1 MKATNDTLLLETEN
15 MKILFMGSPEFAVVS
30 LMRLYSKGYD
40 IVGVVSVP
48 DKPKGRG
55 KKLTPTPVKVAAEE
69 LGIEVFC
76 PSTLRDGAFLEVLKR
91 LDPDMIVVVAYG
103 KILPRYVI
111 DYPRLGCINVH
122 GSLLPEYRG
131 AAPMQRAIIDGKAK
145 TGITTMYMDA
155 GLDTGDMLLKKEL
168 EIKPE
173 DNFEDVHDALA
184 ELGAC
189 AICETVE
196 LALRGE
202 LVREVQDDSLSTY
215 AEKITKE
222 ECRIDFSADA
232 KTLHNKIRGMSPFPL
247 AYTNMPDG
255 SILKIVKARVSERP
269 KGNAA
274 QGEVI
279 SLEGGVISVACGDGV
294 IDVLGVLPEG
304 KGRMPASDFINGRKI
319 KAGDILC

>member
-1 MKATNDTLLLETEN
+1 

-30 LMRLYSKGYD
+30 LERLHAKGYD
-40 IVGVVSVP
+40 VVGVVSVP

-55 KKLTPTPVKVAAEE
+55 KKLTPTPVKQAAEA

-76 PSTLRDGAFLEVLKR
+76 PVTLRDGAFLDVLTR

-103 KILPRYVI
+103 KILPEYVI
-111 DYPRLGCINVH
+111 NYPKLGCINVH

-145 TGITTMYMDA
+145 TGITTMYMDV
-155 GLDTGDMLLKKEL
+155 GLDTGDMLVKKEL
-168 EIKPE
+168 EIKPD

-184 ELGAC
+184 ELGAV

-202 LVREVQDDSLSTY
+202 LVRVPQDDSLSTY

-222 ECRIDFSADA
+222 ECRIDFSSDA
-232 KTLHNKIRGMSPFPL
+232 QTLHNKIRGMSPFPL

-255 SILKIVKARVSERP
+255 SILKIVKARFST
-269 KGNAA
+269 KASSGKAA
-274 QGEVI
+274 GEVI
-279 SLEGGVISVACGDGV
+279 SLDGGVISVACGEG
-294 IDVLGVLPEG
+294 IIEIEGVLPEG
-304 KGRMPASDFINGRKI
+304 KGRMRASDFINGRKI
-319 KAGDILC
+319 KVGDILS